1 MGTRNGWREEA
12 EGAGLAG
19 KLGPRAYLML
29 ELVKPLLQT
38 DLLYLQQGAILDFI
52 QREAML
58 LSKIS
63 DQRVLWE
70 GNSSEK
76 PGFPPNDH
84 PAPSLQPASETSI
97 PALSSGTHHHSKAEL
112 PTPTPL
118 AAGAHT
124 REQPLLQ
131 GWASSSEDFF
141 VILGISW
148 WNPSPPLQQDCT
160 APHPVQ
166 VLTLTS

>member
-1 MGTRNGWREEA
+1 
-12 EGAGLAG
+12 
-19 KLGPRAYLML
+19 ML

-84 PAPSLQPASETSI
+84 PAPTLQPASETSI
-97 PALSSGTHHHSKAEL
+97 PALSSGTHPPLQSGAPHPH
-112 PTPTPL
+112 PT
-118 AAGAHT
+118 GCRSSHT
-124 REQPLLQ
+124 EQPLLQ
-131 GWASSSEDFF
+131 GWASSSEDFL

>member
-19 KLGPRAYLML
+19 KLRPRAYLML

-84 PAPSLQPASETSI
+84 PAPTLQPASETST

-124 REQPLLQ
+124 R
-131 GWASSSEDFF
+131 SSHFF
-141 VILGISW
+141 KDGPPVLRTSLSSLESLGGT
-148 WNPSPPLQQDCT
+148 P
-160 APHPVQ
+160 PHPYNRTAQ
-166 VLTLTS
+166 LPTPSRF